1 VVYLVGYCEDIGTS
15 SLHAADKIQV
25 FFMCSGW
32 LNGKVGLTLFVG
44 SILEGQRLVKLIQ
57 DQLRQWSYLIS
68 TPINAHT

>member
-1 VVYLVGYCEDIGTS
+1 
-15 SLHAADKIQV
+15 
-25 FFMCSGW
+25 MCSGW